1 MVIWC
6 NVSKKEARCYYR
18 LQVRSCL
25 PPFEKPLHIH
35 LQVRTVNNCNMHAIL
50 FADRLAVVP
59 SHSVFLDNCF
69 TV

>member
-6 NVSKKEARCYYR
+6 YVSKKEAQCFYR

-35 LQVRTVNNCNMHAIL
+35 LQVRTVNNGNMHAIL
-50 FADRLAVVP
+50 FADR
-59 SHSVFLDNCF
+59 
-69 TV
+69 